1 MAEMLGIKLA
11 PAKALPGND
20 GQMSINFSESEVP
33 TELTNSK
40 PKVEIPELD
49 PNKIA
54 NDEELKTALN
64 YLISKEKNV
73 AENIVNTVEWYR
85 VYRGLKETDADK
97 KLALDEKTVTDW
109 INEIFSIIQPTAI
122 LRGLGRAVYLYTS
135 QTGSPSYRVR
145 QYVCVYRFRPTSLL
159 VHRLRNARNYGEN
172 FRYKLKDD
180 PEAKPEEDKAIN
192 AITGLLGNDYIDKLF
207 ADYTITTDG
216 VEDSKKTELEAAREV
231 ARKVLGSIRTNYFD
245 KQKETPTLDKM
256 RMVVGQIINLYRDP
270 ADRLA
275 EYCQGDLIAPKED
288 EYPKNEEKSEGIE
301 KKN

>member
-1 MAEMLGIKLA
+1 MNNRMLTVVGMFVVSVFIGRQMFA
-11 PAKALPGND
+11 TTEVIQAQPVMPSIVELP
-20 GQMSINFSESEVP
+20 NF
-33 TELTNSK
+33 
-40 PKVEIPELD
+40 PKVIKEEKKSVDEID
-49 PNKIA
+49 
-54 NDEELKTALN
+54 
-64 YLISKEKNV
+64 
-73 AENIVNTVEWYR
+73 VE
-85 VYRGLKETDADK
+85 VDLSTLEVSVKGTTDAK
-97 KLALDEKTVTDW
+97 VNVKTTGEPKPVVKWKTKVIEKTVTDW

-135 QTGSPSYRVR
+135 QTGSPCMAHSIMHTHMSKAGWSEEQVAEA
-145 QYVCVYRFRPTSLL
+145 
-159 VHRLRNARNYGEN
+159 LRALIGEN

-288 EYPKNEEKSEGIE
+288 EYPKNEEKSEGTE